1 MLCFLDWIL
10 NPPNKKITWKQASSW
25 LLFPFFYVVYSLI
38 RGPIVELVSLS
49 ILDPRIGGYGR
60 VLLYSIGIAVVIGTI
75 CILVRFLGIDIL
87 ENFRNEKKPGCYESK

>member
-1 MLCFLDWIL
+1 MPIAMLLDWIL

-25 LLFPFFYVVYSLI
+25 LLFPFLRCILLNSWSN
-38 RGPIVELVSLS
+38 RELVSLS

-75 CILVRFLGIDIL
+75 CILVRF
-87 ENFRNEKKPGCYESK
+87 